1 MIFILVRKKRLS
13 MLDLLIASSNN
24 ELIDNAGIQE
34 EVDTF
39 IFEVNLLLLS
49 KQFIAKYS
57 TFIYCK
63 IVYCVCQGRKI
74 DTSYRYNRIS
84 NTNSA

>member
-1 MIFILVRKKRLS
+1 

-39 IFEVNLLLLS
+39 IFEVNLL
-49 KQFIAKYS
+49 
-57 TFIYCK
+57 
-63 IVYCVCQGRKI
+63 
-74 DTSYRYNRIS
+74 
-84 NTNSA
+84 